1 MPLPARRAPLR
12 TVLCGCVVLCAAAAG
27 CQPLPG
33 TGSPPP
39 QPDVTVGVLLPLTGP
54 DPAAGEE
61 LSNGAEL
68 AAGIVDDDSA
78 IRVPLGP
85 GTGLPRLGGARI
97 RLAVRD
103 ATETPTSGTLAAEIL
118 AGRQHPAAL
127 VVAGPADSV
136 TAVAVTADRRRIP
149 LVDATTSDGALL
161 EAGRDWYFRTAPSDR
176 ILGESVFALFAD
188 RGVRGQ
194 PVGSIALVQPADARG
209 SSIAD
214 TVGDLAEES
223 GTAIAARPRYASTPA
238 GLRSAGRAAAQAK
251 PGAIVL
257 VATTAAEAS
266 ALVTAV
272 RGVSAGVPVAGLG
285 PGFATAAAGSAA
297 LPGILTVASWSPD
310 FAARNP
316 LAKAVAAEYARRY
329 GAPMTER
336 AASAFTAVWTVAA
349 AIDAAGSARPQDVRS
364 ALLAADQPATALVM
378 PWLGI
383 RFSTGGQNSAA
394 AAVVQQRTGP
404 DTHVVF
410 PPELA
415 TAPLHWTGAPAGAR
429 G

>member
-1 MPLPARRAPLR
+1 MPLPARR
-12 TVLCGCVVLCAAAAG
+12 VVLCIAVLGVVAAG
-27 CQPLPG
+27 CQPFPG
-33 TGSPPP
+33 TGSPGPP
-39 QPDVTVGVLLPLTGP
+39 ADVTVGVLLPLSGP
-54 DPAAGEE
+54 DPAAGDE
-61 LSNGAEL
+61 LSHGAEL
-68 AAGIVDDDSA
+68 AAAIVDDDSA
-78 IRVPLGP
+78 IPVPLGP

-103 ATETPTSGTLAAEIL
+103 ATETPASGTLAAEIL

-136 TAVAVTADRRRIP
+136 AAVAVTTDRRRIP
-149 LVDATTSDGALL
+149 LLDATTSDGALL

-188 RGVRGQ
+188 RGVHGQ
-194 PVGSIALVQPADARG
+194 AVRSIALVHPADARG
-209 SSIAD
+209 SSVAD
-214 TVGDLAEES
+214 TVGDLAEET
-223 GTAIAARPRYASTPA
+223 GTAIAARPRYAATPA
-238 GLRSAGRAAAQAK
+238 GLRSAGRVAAQAR

-257 VATTAAEAS
+257 VASTAAEAA

-272 RGVSAGVPVAGLG
+272 RGVSAEVPVAGLG
-285 PGFATAAAGSAA
+285 PGFATAPAA
-297 LPGILTVASWSPD
+297 GILTVAAWSPD

-316 LAKAVAAEYARRY
+316 VAKAVAAEYARRY

-364 ALLAADQPATALVM
+364 ALLAADHPATALVM
-378 PWLGI
+378 PWQGI

-394 AAVVQQRTGP
+394 AAVIAQRTGA

-415 TAPLHWTGAPAGAR
+415 TAPLRWTGGPAGAR